1 MKFIPALSPRFEL
14 DHLLLPYAE
23 RLCDTVLISAA
34 EYTTPGFTVSRCH
47 LWLDSGGFAAL
58 HPDAEVVVHANQGHL
73 IRPGRPPLTPQS
85 VHELA
90 RTLGAQVEFTLDF
103 PTRDDTSRAHHHQLS
118 TENALWTLKQPRERQ
133 VYAAVQP
140 GQDLHSILQARP
152 DGIGLGGLV
161 PFARDFTRLH
171 QEVSRLRRQ
180 LPDHLPLHV
189 FGIGHPEA
197 LKVIRNA
204 GATSAD
210 SSSPQRTAVSGRTWD
225 GTPIPNPSLPERLH
239 LAVRNLQ
246 RCLEATHEPVL

>member
-1 MKFIPALSPRFEL
+1 MNFIPALSPRFEL

-23 RLCDTVLISAA
+23 RLCVAVLLSAA
-34 EYTTPGFTVSRCH
+34 EYTTPGFHFSRAP

-58 HPDAEVVVHANQGHL
+58 HPDSEVTTHANQGHL
-73 IRPGRPPLTPQS
+73 LRPGHPAITPQS

-103 PTRDDTSRAHHHQLS
+103 PTRDETSRVRHHQLS
-118 TENALWTLKQPRERQ
+118 TENALWALSQPRERQ

-140 GQDLHSILQARP
+140 GQDIQSILQARP

-161 PFARDFTRLH
+161 PFARDLTRLH
-171 QEVSRLRRQ
+171 QEVSHLRRQ

-197 LKVIRNA
+197 LKVIRDA

-210 SSSPQRTAVSGRTWD
+210 SSSAQRTAVSGRTWD
-225 GTPIPNPSLPERLH
+225 ETPIPDPSLPERLH

-246 RCLEATHEPVL
+246 RCLEAIYEPVL